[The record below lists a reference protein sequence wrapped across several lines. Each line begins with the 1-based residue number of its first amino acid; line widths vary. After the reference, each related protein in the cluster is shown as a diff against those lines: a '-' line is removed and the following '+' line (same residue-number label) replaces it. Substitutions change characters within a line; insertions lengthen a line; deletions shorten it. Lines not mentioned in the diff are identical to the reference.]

1 MAEDDGMRRYLEAGL
16 AFTQITSARTNELV
30 RELVKTGE
38 IERHRAENWV
48 ESLVVS
54 SRERSEA
61 VISTMRD
68 EVGKQLKELGSTKV
82 DDLAKKVVDI
92 LSRSSVAARKVT
104 KRPGKKAPAK
114 KTVAGKAQAKKTP
127 AKKTPAEKTP
137 AEKTPA
143 KKLVARK
150 VPAKKTA
157 KKVSP

>member
-1 MAEDDGMRRYLEAGL
+1 MAENDGTRRYLEAGL

-48 ESLVVS
+48 ENLVVS
-54 SRERSEA
+54 SRERSAA

-68 EVGKQLKELGSTKV
+68 EVGKQLKELGFTKV

-104 KRPGKKAPAK
+104 KRPAKKAPAK
-114 KTVAGKAQAKKTP
+114 KP
-127 AKKTPAEKTP
+127 
-137 AEKTPA
+137 
-143 KKLVARK
+143 VARK

-157 KKVSP
+157 KKASP